1 MASLMAIKELTD
13 LSLMVS
19 LMLGDREILGGPIG
33 VRGTECGVPGTECG
47 VRGTECGVPGYRVSW
62 ITL

>member
-19 LMLGDREILGGPIG
+19 LMLRDREILGGPI
-33 VRGTECGVPGTECG
+33 E
-47 VRGTECGVPGYRVSW
+47 VRGTECGVPGYRVRGTGYRVLGTGVSSAG
-62 ITL
+62 